1 MIIKSIDIL
10 DIGLRQKNS
19 ASRQY
24 PVPKTFLIAS
34 LLLSLFSCGP
44 RTAPGSTTIR
54 IGYQKWST
62 FSILKTSGKLNAALK
77 SKGINFEWIEFP
89 AGPPLFEAL
98 NAGSIDLG
106 HSGDSP
112 PLFAQA
118 ANIPFVYFAVSSSSP
133 ESSAILVR
141 PAANIHNPHD
151 LRGHRMGFAKGTSAH
166 TLVLRYLERNG
177 LTFSEITPIYLSPAD
192 GRAALDSGAIDAWA
206 IWDPYL
212 AAAQEGGGGYRT
224 LTTGQGYVDG
234 REFYFA
240 SRSFAEGQPQ
250 HIKDF
255 LTELE
260 RIKGWAKANHGEVN
274 HFLSTETGI
283 PLPAVALAESRRNRY
298 ETQPISSALIES
310 QQSLADRYFTLGLL
324 PKKINV
330 SAAVLNGAHA
340 GSN

>member
-1 MIIKSIDIL
+1 M
-10 DIGLRQKNS
+10 GCG
-19 ASRQY
+19 
-24 PVPKTFLIAS
+24 PKTAANFQ
-34 LLLSLFSCGP
+34 
-44 RTAPGSTTIR
+44 TIR

-62 FSILKTSGKLNAALK
+62 FSILKTSGKLTEALK
-77 SKGINFEWIEFP
+77 SRDTKFEWIEFS

-118 ANIPFVYFAVSSSSP
+118 ANIPFVYFAASSSSP
-133 ESSAILVR
+133 ESSAILLR
-141 PAANIHNPHD
+141 PGANIHSSRE
-151 LRGHRMGFAKGTSAH
+151 LRGHRIGFAKGTSAH
-166 TLVLRYLERNG
+166 TLVLRYLEKNG
-177 LTFSEITPIYLSPAD
+177 LSFSEITPVYLSPAD

-224 LTTGQGYVDG
+224 LTSGKGYVDG

-240 SRSFAEGQPQ
+240 SRSFAEKHPQ
-250 HIKDF
+250 DIKDF

-260 RIKGWAKANHGEVN
+260 RIKGWAKTNSSAVN
-274 HFLSTETGI
+274 HFLSTGTGI
-283 PLPAVALAESRRNRY
+283 PLPAVELAESRRNRY
-298 ETQPISSALIES
+298 ETQPMSAALIEA
-310 QQSLADRYFTLGLL
+310 QQSLADRYFTIGLL
-324 PKKINV
+324 PKKIAV
-330 SAAVLNGAHA
+330 SAAVLDSTHE

>member
-1 MIIKSIDIL
+1 MLHRERPNLS
-10 DIGLRQKNS
+10 LRQRNLPTRRYTLP
-19 ASRQY
+19 AI
-24 PVPKTFLIAS
+24 FLPAV
-34 LLLSLFSCGP
+34 LALSLISCGQK
-44 RTAPGSTTIR
+44 TAANSNTIR

-62 FSILKTSGKLNAALK
+62 FSILKTSGKLGDAFK
-77 SKGINFEWIEFP
+77 SKGINVEWIEFS

-118 ANIPFVYFAVSSSSP
+118 ANIPFVYFGASSSSP
-133 ESSAILVR
+133 ESTAILLR
-141 PAANIHNPHD
+141 PGANIHSATD
-151 LRGHRMGFAKGTSAH
+151 LRGHRVGFAKGTSAH
-166 TLVLRYLERNG
+166 TLVLRYLDKNG
-177 LTFSEITPIYLSPAD
+177 LSFSDITSVYLSPAD

-224 LTTGQGYVDG
+224 LTSGKGYVDG

-240 SRSFAEGQPQ
+240 SRSFADRQPQ
-250 HIKDF
+250 QIKDF

-260 RIKGWAKANHGEVN
+260 RIKGWAKANSNEVN

-298 ETQPISSALIES
+298 ETQPMSTPLIEA
-310 QQSLADRYFTLGLL
+310 QQSLADRYFAIGLL
-324 PKKINV
+324 PKQIAV
-330 SAAVLNGAHA
+330 SAALLDEAHER
-340 GSN
+340 SN